1 MCGILGLYQHQS
13 NKTVSAA
20 TRRGIIEALFLES
33 QSRGKDSSGI
43 LAINDKKMRMAKHSC
58 NAALLIKSR
67 PFEQAMAL
75 ETSPYIMTIGHSRME
90 TNGSFLVPENNQPVT
105 RDDVFVIHNGI
116 IVNTDKIWQEF
127 PHLKRQYQVDT
138 EVVTALWA
146 DLIKSGGS
154 IEQGVGKLFD
164 HIEGS
169 FSLGIVGQHSPGF
182 LLTTN
187 TGSLYTL
194 SDKKSGF
201 VLFAS
206 EELFIRNI
214 QEKFSEL
221 KSSEYVVE
229 QLKPGH
235 FAYIDFEKGTLQ
247 RAEAKKNSSSTPT
260 ASKVQR
266 TLDVLDMSGVE
277 SSVPLPK
284 VNNRKDMAELVKEV
298 ERGFANARRKAKSLR
313 RCTKCV
319 LPETMPFIRFDESG
333 ICNYCYR
340 YQKREL
346 LGVEKLH
353 QVIDDHKKKYG
364 DKIVLSFSGG
374 RDSSFALHYAVKKLG
389 LKPLAFSYDWGML
402 TDLGRRNQA
411 RMIGKLGVEH
421 ILVSADIQKKRQ
433 NISKNVA
440 AWLKKPVLG
449 LIPLFMAG
457 DKQYFYYLN
466 RVRTLTGIDT
476 ALYAENALEKTDFKY
491 GFANVDIG
499 THFGKGYDIGLSK
512 SAQLAWFYA
521 YHFMANPRYI
531 NASIL
536 DTLGAYL
543 SSYAV
548 PKQYLY
554 LFNYIPWIEDEITN
568 TLVDEYNWELA
579 PDTKSSWRIGDGTQA
594 FYNYIYYVG
603 SCLTEHDTFRSNQI
617 REGSMD
623 RATALDLIERDNQP
637 RIESLVWYF
646 DVIGLSALDAVKR
659 VNEMNKLPLLVAGQ
673 G

>member
-1 MCGILGLYQHQS
+1 MCGILGLYQHNT
-13 NKTVSAA
+13 NKAVSAEM
-20 TRRGIIEALFLES
+20 RRGIIEALFIES

-43 LAINDKKMRMAKHSC
+43 LTLNDTQMRLAKHSC
-58 NAALLIKSR
+58 NAALLIKSK
-67 PFEQAMAL
+67 PFNHAMTL
-75 ETSPYIMTIGHSRME
+75 EPSPYTMTIGHSRME

-105 RDDVFVIHNGI
+105 RDDVFTIHNGI
-116 IVNTDKIWQEF
+116 IVNTEQIWTTV
-127 PHLKRQYQVDT
+127 PHLKKQFQVDT
-138 EVVTALWA
+138 EIVSALWA
-146 DLIKSGGS
+146 DSMKKGS
-154 IEQGVGKLFD
+154 DVALAVNRLCKL
-164 HIEGS
+164 IEGS
-169 FSLGIVGQHSPGF
+169 FSLGIISKDGGGF

-187 TGSLYTL
+187 TGSLYLL
-194 SDKKSGF
+194 SDVNSGF
-201 VLFAS
+201 FLYAS

-214 QEKFSEL
+214 QEKFPALKAANFIVQQLAPNHLAYLDFKTGSMRISSVNNINLPVISET
-221 KSSEYVVE
+221 KA
-229 QLKPGH
+229 P
-235 FAYIDFEKGTLQ
+235 
-247 RAEAKKNSSSTPT
+247 
-260 ASKVQR
+260 R
-266 TLDVLDMSGVE
+266 TLEVLDMSGIE

-284 VNNRKDMAELVKEV
+284 VSNRTDLAELIREV
-298 ERGFANARRKAKSLR
+298 EKGFSEAKIKAKSLR

-319 LPETMPFIRFDESG
+319 LPETMPFIRFDAAG

-346 LGVEKLH
+346 LGTAKL
-353 QVIDDHKKKYG
+353 QTAIEAHKKKFG
-364 DKIVLSFSGG
+364 EKIVLSFSGG
-374 RDSSFALHYAVKKLG
+374 RDSSFALHYAVKELG

-411 RMIGKLGVEH
+411 RMIGSLGVEH

-521 YHFMANPRYI
+521 YHFIANPRYI

-548 PKQYLY
+548 PKEYLY

-568 TLVDEYNWELA
+568 TLVDQYNWELA

-594 FYNYIYYVG
+594 FYNYVYYVG

-623 RATALDLIERDNQP
+623 RETALALIERDNQP
-637 RIESLVWYF
+637 RVESLVWYF

-659 VNEMNKLPLLVAGQ
+659 VNNMNKQPQLHKG
-673 G
+673 